1 MKFTAMRSRLHLYR
15 QIAACL
21 FGLILATA
29 PVHADIITPS
39 EYVMIMDF
47 DSGKTLYE
55 KNADAPMKPASMA
68 KMMTTYLAF
77 RQIKKGS
84 LKMDDKFIVSEKAY
98 RKGGSRTFV
107 EVGKQVT
114 VGDLLRG
121 IIVQSGNDAA
131 IVIAEGL
138 AGTEDAFAE
147 EMTIQAKKLGMENT
161 VFGNSTGWPDE
172 VTMTTA
178 RDLAILARSIIRDFP
193 ELYKIYSETSFTY
206 NNIKQSNRN
215 PLLYSLEYADGL
227 KTGHTQESGYGLTAS
242 AERDGMRIIMVVNG
256 LGSMKERR
264 LESTRLMDLSF
275 RLFQKYDLIQSDE
288 IVLNAQVWMG
298 EEESV
303 PLAVKETVSA
313 VLDRKTHTNIIRRT
327 EIQDPINAPVVK
339 GQQLGEVIL
348 TIDGNDERYPLLAT
362 KDIPQLPFHRR
373 IGAFFKQ
380 LIFGVNAPAPAEG
393 N

>member
-1 MKFTAMRSRLHLYR
+1 MKFTAMRSPLCLYR
-15 QIAACL
+15 QVAACL
-21 FGLILATA
+21 LGLVLATG

-47 DSGKTLYE
+47 DTGKTLFE
-55 KNADAPMKPASMA
+55 KNADEPMKPASMA

-77 RQIKKGS
+77 KQIKKGS
-84 LKMDDKFIVSEKAY
+84 LKLDDKFIVSEKAY

-107 EVGKQVT
+107 EVGKQVS

-138 AGTEDAFAE
+138 AGTEEAFAE
-147 EMTIQAKKLGMENT
+147 EMTSQAKKLGMENT

-206 NNIKQSNRN
+206 NNIKQNNRN

-227 KTGHTQESGYGLTAS
+227 KTGHTQASGYGLTAS

-275 RLFQKYDLIQSDE
+275 RLFQKYDLIKSDE
-288 IVLNAQVWMG
+288 IVHNAQVWMG

-303 PLAVKETVSA
+303 PLAVKDTVSA
-313 VLDRKTHTNIIRRT
+313 VLDRKTHSNITRRT
-327 EIQDPINAPVVK
+327 EIQDTINAPVVK
-339 GQQLGEVIL
+339 GQQLGEIIL

-380 LIFGVNAPAPAEG
+380 LLFGVNAPAPVEG

>member
-1 MKFTAMRSRLHLYR
+1 MKLTAKRSRLGLVR
-15 QIAACL
+15 LVAGWLLGLFFASAA
-21 FGLILATA
+21 AQ
-29 PVHADIITPS
+29 ADIITPS
-39 EYVMIMDF
+39 EFVMIMDY
-47 DSGKTLYE
+47 DTGRTLFE
-55 KNADAPMKPASMA
+55 KNADTPMKPASMA
-68 KMMTTYLAF
+68 KMMTIYLAF
-77 RQIKKGS
+77 KQIKEGS
-84 LKMDDKFIVSEKAY
+84 LKLEDKFIVSEKAY

-107 EVGKQVT
+107 EVGKQVA
-114 VGDLLRG
+114 VSDLLRG

-147 EMTIQAKKLGMENT
+147 EMTLQAKKLGMENT
-161 VFGNSTGWPDE
+161 VFGNSTGWPDD

-206 NNIKQSNRN
+206 NNIKQNNRN

-227 KTGHTQESGYGLTAS
+227 KTGHTKESGYGLTAS
-242 AERDGMRIIMVVNG
+242 AMRDGMRIILVVNG

-275 RLFQKYDLIQSDE
+275 RLFQKYDLLKRDE
-288 IVLNAQVWMG
+288 IVLNAPVWMG

-303 PLAVKETVSA
+303 PLAAPETFSV
-313 VLDRKTHTNIIRRT
+313 VLDRKTHANITRRT
-327 EIQDPINAPVVK
+327 EIQDTINAPVAK

-348 TIDGNDERYPLLAT
+348 TIDGKDERYPLLAT
-362 KDIPQLPFHRR
+362 RDIPQLPFHRR
-373 IGAFFKQ
+373 IGAFFRQ
-380 LIFGVNAPAPAEG
+380 LIFGVDAPAPVAA

>member
-1 MKFTAMRSRLHLYR
+1 MTLTAMRSCLRLFF
-15 QIAACL
+15 QVAAC
-21 FGLILATA
+21 FVGLVLATA
-29 PVHADIITPS
+29 SARADIITPS
-39 EYVMIMDF
+39 EYVMIMDY
-47 DSGKTLYE
+47 DTGKVLFE
-55 KNADAPMKPASMA
+55 KNADEPMKPASMA
-68 KMMTTYLAF
+68 KMMTIYLAF
-77 RQIKKGS
+77 KQIKEGS
-84 LKMDDKFIVSEKAY
+84 LKLDDKFIVSEKAY

-107 EVGKQVT
+107 EVGKQVS
-114 VGDLLRG
+114 VSDLLRG
-121 IIVQSGNDAA
+121 VIVQSGNDAA

-147 EMTIQAKKLGMENT
+147 EMTSQAKKLGMENS

-206 NNIKQSNRN
+206 NNIKQNNRN
-215 PLLYSLEYADGL
+215 PLLYSLDYADGL
-227 KTGHTQESGYGLTAS
+227 KTGHTNASGYGLTAS
-242 AERDGMRIIMVVNG
+242 AVRDGMRIILVVNG
-256 LGSMKERR
+256 MSSMKERR

-275 RLFQKYDLIQSDE
+275 RLFQKYELLKSDE
-288 IVLNAQVWMG
+288 IVVNAPVWLG

-303 PLAVKETVSA
+303 PLSVEETVTS
-313 VLDRKTHTNIIRRT
+313 VLDKKSYSKLTRRT
-327 EIQDPINAPVVK
+327 ELQDPINAPVVK

-348 TIDGNDERYPLLAT
+348 TIDGIDERFPLVAT
-362 KDIPQLPFHRR
+362 KDIAELPFHRR

-380 LIFGVNAPAPAEG
+380 LIFGVDAPAPVEG